1 MKIDLQGI
9 SNARDIGG
17 IVTRYGTIAY
27 GRLLRSG
34 DTVA

>member
-17 IVTRYGTIAY
+17 IVTRTAQ
-27 GRLLRSG
+27 LLTDG
-34 DTVA
+34 CCVAANTVA